1 MLTNE
6 IKTIIK
12 NAFNE
17 MIREG
22 GQINSKREFF
32 VENLSQTIFESEQEA
47 QEFVRNHWRELY
59 EFFLTVDPSY
69 RN

>member
-32 VENLSQTIFESEQEA
+32 VESLSQTIFESEQDA
-47 QEFVRNHWRELY
+47 HEFVRQQWRELY